1 MTNKERWLLLFEDKR
16 FRSKS
21 PTILSDGRN
30 PFENDYGRLISSA
43 PIRRLQDKTQVFPL
57 DKNDY
62 IRTRLTHSLEV
73 SYIAS
78 SLGQSVEKFLV
89 AEKEDISMHKSG
101 YLSSLLRTSGLVHDL
116 GNPPFG
122 HFGEIAIQDFFKKF
136 FDEHPSIARKFSQQE
151 RADFENFDGNIQT
164 FRILS
169 KLYYFGDEY
178 GYNLTYSTL
187 ATIVKYPSDSVTGN
201 KGRQAKEIAQ
211 KKAGYFVTEED
222 KYKEIN
228 DYLQLNHRR
237 HPATYL
243 LEAADDIAYSAADI
257 EDGVKQG
264 IISIDEI
271 EEIFTKNLENN
282 KDEVLNYIK
291 YLKQEYSLKGKV
303 NDSIIVQKIRILTQ
317 RIMISSTI
325 ETFIKNYDS
334 IMRGELENELIM
346 VSSAKDVRM
355 AYKQIQ
361 SQIFMYKSILKK
373 EIAGREAIMGLLHI
387 FVNAALT
394 DNFKAD
400 GDNTLE
406 CRLYHLVSASYRV
419 VNEKYEHYENKLY
432 CKLRLV
438 VDFIAGMTDS
448 YAVDL
453 YQELKGIKL

>member
-1 MTNKERWLLLFEDKR
+1 MTNREHWLLLFEDKR
-16 FRSKS
+16 FRAKS
-21 PTILSDGRN
+21 PTISSDGRN

-78 SLGQSVEKFLV
+78 SLGQSVERFLV
-89 AEKEDISMHKSG
+89 EKKEDISMHKYG
-101 YLSSLLRTSGLVHDL
+101 CLSSLLRTSGLVHDL

-122 HFGEIAIQDFFKKF
+122 HFGEIAIQDFFKNF
-136 FDEHPSIARKFSQQE
+136 FDKYPKIARKFTEQE

-178 GYNLTYSTL
+178 GFNLSFSTL

-201 KGRQAKEIAQ
+201 KGKDAKGIAQ

-222 KYKEIN
+222 KYNTIN

-271 EEIFTKNLENN
+271 EALFSEKLENN
-282 KDEVLNYIK
+282 KEEVLTHIK
-291 YLKQEYSLKGKV
+291 CLKQKYSSRGKV

-325 ETFIKNYDS
+325 ETFISNYDT
-334 IMRGELENELIM
+334 IMRGELEDELIM
-346 VSSAKDVRM
+346 VSNARDVRK
-355 AYKQIQ
+355 AYKEIQ
-361 SQIFMYKSILKK
+361 SKIFMYKPILKK
-373 EIAGREAIMGLLHI
+373 EIAGREAIMGLLTI
-387 FVNAALT
+387 FVEAALS
-394 DNFKAD
+394 DNFKAN
-400 GDNTLE
+400 GGNTLE
-406 CRLYHLVSASYRV
+406 CRLYNLVSASYRMFY
-419 VNEKYEHYENKLY
+419 EKYEHYENQLY

-448 YAVDL
+448 YAIDL

>member
-1 MTNKERWLLLFEDKR
+1 MTNKEHWLLLFEDKR

-334 IMRGELENELIM
+334 IMRGELEDELIM

>member
-1 MTNKERWLLLFEDKR
+1 MTNREHWLLFFEDKR
-16 FRSKS
+16 FRTKS
-21 PTILSDGRN
+21 PTISSDGRN

-78 SLGQSVEKFLV
+78 SLGQSIEKILI
-89 AEKEDISMHKSG
+89 EKIEDISIQKCG

-136 FDEHPSIARKFSQQE
+136 FDENPRIARKFTPQE

-178 GYNLTYSTL
+178 SYNLSYSTL

-201 KGRQAKEIAQ
+201 KGKHAKEIAQ

-222 KYKEIN
+222 KYNEIN

-243 LEAADDIAYSAADI
+243 LEAADDIAYSVADI

-264 IISIDEI
+264 IISINEI
-271 EEIFTKNLENN
+271 ENLFEKHLDKN
-282 KDEVLNYIK
+282 KDKVLTYIK
-291 YLKQEYSLKGKV
+291 YLKQENF
-303 NDSIIVQKIRILTQ
+303 NDSIIVQRIRILTQ
-317 RIMISSTI
+317 QIMISSTI
-325 ETFIKNYDS
+325 ETFISNYDI
-334 IMRGELENELIM
+334 IMRGELEDELIM
-346 VSSAKDVRM
+346 ISSAKDVRT
-355 AYKQIQ
+355 AYKKIQ

-373 EIAGREAIMGLLHI
+373 EIAGREAITGLLKI
-387 FVNAALT
+387 FVNAALS
-394 DNFKAD
+394 DNFRAD
-400 GDNTLE
+400 GGNTLE
-406 CRLYHLVSASYRV
+406 CRLYNLISASYRV
-419 VNEKYEHYENKLY
+419 VNEKYEHYTNTLY

-448 YAVDL
+448 YAIDL
-453 YQELKGIKL
+453 YQELMGIKL